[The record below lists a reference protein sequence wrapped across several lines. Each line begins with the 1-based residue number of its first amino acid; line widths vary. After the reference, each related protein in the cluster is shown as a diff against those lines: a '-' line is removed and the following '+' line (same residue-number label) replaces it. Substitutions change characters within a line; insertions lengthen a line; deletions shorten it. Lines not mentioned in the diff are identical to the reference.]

1 MAIVLNAASR
11 NSRKIFQK
19 SLQSSVSNDIIIN
32 ILLLLPERRGP
43 KSKGGGDFVNAYEVM
58 YIVKPV
64 EDEACEAV
72 VAKFEKLITAN
83 GGNVEKTDRWGK
95 RRLAYEIQDLNEGIY
110 VLVTFQADA
119 AAVKELDRVMKITD
133 EVLRHMIIRKGE

>member
-1 MAIVLNAASR
+1 MN
-11 NSRKIFQK
+11 N
-19 SLQSSVSNDIIIN
+19 
-32 ILLLLPERRGP
+32 
-43 KSKGGGDFVNAYEVM
+43 YEVM

-64 EDEACEAV
+64 EEEAFEAL
-72 VAKFEKLITAN
+72 VAKFDNLINNN
-83 GGNVEKTDRWGK
+83 GGTVEKTDRWGK
-95 RRLAYEIQDLNEGIY
+95 RRLAYQIQDLNEGIY